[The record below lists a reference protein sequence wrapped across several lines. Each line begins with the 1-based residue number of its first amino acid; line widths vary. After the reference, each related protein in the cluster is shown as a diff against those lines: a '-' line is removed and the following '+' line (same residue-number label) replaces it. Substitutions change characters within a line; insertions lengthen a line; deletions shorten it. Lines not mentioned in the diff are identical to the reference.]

1 MEIAPLC
8 LYLVDWA
15 SSLGFTLPS
24 DSGEKLSLGEHLTF
38 SFLFYRKGH
47 NPSWFVTLPNTKSLL
62 VSKCKIYVI
71 CPEIVRHSSK
81 EPLSMWVGLKL
92 WINRKKGSILT
103 SLNRIQKS
111 TRKIM
116 SRYHQVREKVATCL
130 RGDNPV
136 VSDRVSQHG
145 SRDHAGHFT

>member
-71 CPEIVRHSSK
+71 CPEIVRQSSK

-103 SLNRIQKS
+103 SLNRIQKINKENNVKISSSERESCYLFKGWQSCCLWPCFS
-111 TRKIM
+111 TW
-116 SRYHQVREKVATCL
+116 
-130 RGDNPV
+130 
-136 VSDRVSQHG
+136 
-145 SRDHAGHFT
+145 